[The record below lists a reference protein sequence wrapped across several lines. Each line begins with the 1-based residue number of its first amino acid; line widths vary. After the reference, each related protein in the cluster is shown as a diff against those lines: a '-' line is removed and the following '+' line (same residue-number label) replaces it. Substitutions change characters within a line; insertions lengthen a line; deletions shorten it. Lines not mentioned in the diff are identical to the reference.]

1 MQEFKAKYWSEGVV
15 ALYYSKGGGD
25 MSREKASFVSDLHTN
40 ISCNIYEF
48 NRNVDLVDRR
58 LYLYGSIYNIDV
70 DEQQFY
76 FDASK
81 TSKLVE
87 NILNFNR
94 LDEGVAPEEREPVR
108 LYINSPGGDV
118 TEGFALIN
126 AMEISKTPI
135 WTINVG
141 EACSMAFLIG
151 ITGSR
156 RFSLKSSTFM
166 MHEPSGLT
174 VGKFSDMADKVA
186 FNQRYGDKVI
196 KDHVMR
202 HSTMS
207 ASKYSAVS
215 TKDFYMLPCDALK
228 YGFID
233 EIVTDVDTIL

>member
-1 MQEFKAKYWSEGVV
+1 MQEFEVKCFSEGVV
-15 ALYYSKGGGD
+15 VLYYLEGGGD
-25 MSREKASFVSDLHTN
+25 MSREITSFTSDLHTN
-40 ISCNIYEF
+40 VSCSIYEF
-48 NRNVDLVDRR
+48 CRNAELVDRR
-58 LYLYGSIYNIDV
+58 LYLYGSIYNIDM
-70 DEQQFY
+70 DEQQLY

-81 TSKLVE
+81 ASKLVE
-87 NILNFNR
+87 NILDINR
-94 LDEGVAPEEREPVR
+94 LDVGIAPEEREPIR

-118 TEGFALIN
+118 TEGFALID

-151 ITGSR
+151 ITGSK

-215 TKDFYMLPCDALK
+215 TKDFFMLPCDALK

-233 EIVTDVDTIL
+233 EIVTDVEMIL

>member
-1 MQEFKAKYWSEGVV
+1 
-15 ALYYSKGGGD
+15 
-25 MSREKASFVSDLHTN
+25 MSREIMDITSDLHTN

-48 NRNVDLVDRR
+48 TRNAELVDRR
-58 LYLYGSIYNIDV
+58 LYLYGSIYNIDM
-70 DEQQFY
+70 DEQQLY

-81 TSKLVE
+81 ASKLVE
-87 NILNFNR
+87 SILDFNR
-94 LDEGVAPEEREPVR
+94 FDEDIAPEERDPIR

-118 TEGFALIN
+118 TEGFALID

-151 ITGSR
+151 ITGTR

-207 ASKYSAVS
+207 SSKYSAVS
-215 TKDFYMLPCDALK
+215 TKDFFMLPCDALK

-233 EIVTDVDTIL
+233 EIVTDIDRIL